1 MKIMKQNETLKI
13 DGVLSLVG
21 NTPLLKLSKF
31 FNAAHFDVHAK
42 LEMFNPGGSVKDRA
56 ALNMIMDAWNKGII
70 DKDSTIIESSSGN
83 TGVALA
89 QACAYLGLKF
99 ICVVD
104 IHSQVINRNI
114 IKTYG
119 GSIDLVEKPHPERGF
134 LGARLDRIQHL
145 LKTIPNSFNCDQYR
159 NKWHPLSHRQT
170 VKEILRDLGKE
181 PDYIFIALSTC
192 GTIRGISETVRAQ
205 KLKTKIIAVDAEGS
219 VIFGQ
224 KPKKRLIPGHGAS
237 IVPPFYYK
245 GVCDDYVHVSDM
257 DCISGCRQ
265 LVRREGLFIGGSSGG
280 IITAVQKF
288 AHKIPKGSTCVLM
301 LADRGGRYLDS
312 VYSDDWVMKN
322 YGMLPVDR
330 DYQQLVAAAAT

>member
-1 MKIMKQNETLKI
+1 MKQNDQFKI

-21 NTPLLKLSKF
+21 NTPLLQLSKF
-31 FNAAHFDVHAK
+31 FAPAHFNVHAK

-56 ALNMIMDAWNKGII
+56 ALNMLKDAWNRGLINKN
-70 DKDSTIIESSSGN
+70 STIIESSSGN

-114 IKTYG
+114 IKTFG
-119 GSIDLVEKPHPERGF
+119 GSVDLVEQPHPERGF
-134 LGARLDRIQHL
+134 LGARLDRIQYL
-145 LKTIPNSFNCDQYR
+145 LRTIPNSFNCDQYR

-170 VKEILRDLGKE
+170 VKEILKELGKA
-181 PDYIFIALSTC
+181 PDYIFVALSTC
-192 GTIRGISETVRAQ
+192 GTISGIAEAVRTQ
-205 KLKTKIIAVDAEGS
+205 NLKTKIIAVDAKGS
-219 VIFGQ
+219 VIFGC
-224 KPKKRLIPGHGAS
+224 KPQKRLIPGHGAS
-237 IVPPFYYK
+237 IVPPFYYD

-280 IITAVQKF
+280 IITAVQKY
-288 AHKIPKGSTCVLM
+288 AHKLPKNATCVLM

-312 VYSDDWVMKN
+312 VYSDEWVLKN
-322 YGMLPVDR
+322 YGRLPIDS
-330 DYQQLVAAAAT
+330 DYKQLGLLAAGSGQ